1 MYLSSEKITRS
12 TGRGYTL
19 GVDVLR
25 EPELFD
31 YLKEFHFSD
40 LSKSEDEFDSFDCV
54 SMEHKMFIE
63 LKSRKTHYD
72 DLLIEE
78 HKYSSLIMAA
88 GIRSLTPWYIN
99 STPQGIWGFNL
110 TKLPMPKWED
120 KWLPITT
127 EFANKKSRSKPVGY
141 FNIKDGEEF

>member
-1 MYLSSEKITRS
+1 MYLSSKKIARS
-12 TGRGYTL
+12 IGRRDTL

-141 FNIKDGEEF
+141 FNIKDGEGF

>member
-1 MYLSSEKITRS
+1 MYLSLKKIARS
-12 TGRGYTL
+12 IGRRDTL

-141 FNIKDGEEF
+141 LNIKDGEEF

>member
-12 TGRGYTL
+12 AWRGDTL

-141 FNIKDGEEF
+141 FNIKDGEGF

>member
-1 MYLSSEKITRS
+1 MHLSSKKIARS
-12 TGRGYTL
+12 IGRRDTL

-141 FNIKDGEEF
+141 FNIKDGEGF

>member
-1 MYLSSEKITRS
+1 MHLSSEKITRS
-12 TGRGYTL
+12 AWGRDTL

-141 FNIKDGEEF
+141 FNIKDGEGF

>member
-1 MYLSSEKITRS
+1 MYLGSTQITRF
-12 TGRGYTL
+12 TGRRYTL
-19 GVDVLR
+19 AVDVLR

-31 YLKEFHFSD
+31 YLKEFHFPD
-40 LSKSEDEFDSFDCV
+40 LSKSEDQFDSFDCMSV
-54 SMEHKMFIE
+54 EHKMFIE

-110 TKLPMPKWED
+110 SALPMPKWED

-127 EFANKKSRSKPVGY
+127 EFLNKKSRSKPVGY
-141 FNIKDGEEF
+141 FNIKDGEAF

>member
-1 MYLSSEKITRS
+1 MGI
-12 TGRGYTL
+12 
-19 GVDVLR
+19 DVLR
-25 EPELFD
+25 ESELFD
-31 YLKEFHFSD
+31 YLREFHFSD

-99 STPQGIWGFNL
+99 STPNGIWGFNL
-110 TKLPMPKWED
+110 SKLPMPKWEN

-141 FNIKDGEEF
+141 LNIKDGEEF

>member
-1 MYLSSEKITRS
+1 MHLSSKKIARS
-12 TGRGYTL
+12 TGRRDTL

-141 FNIKDGEEF
+141 FNIKDGEGF

>member
-1 MYLSSEKITRS
+1 MHLSSEKITRS
-12 TGRGYTL
+12 AWRRDTL
-19 GVDVLR
+19 GVDILR

-141 FNIKDGEEF
+141 FNIKDGEGF

>member
-1 MYLSSEKITRS
+1 MYFSSKKIARS
-12 TGRGYTL
+12 TGRRDTL

-141 FNIKDGEEF
+141 FNIKDGEGF

>member
-12 TGRGYTL
+12 AWRRDTL
-19 GVDVLR
+19 GVDILR

-141 FNIKDGEEF
+141 FNIKDGEGF